1 METCRARPRGSPF
14 QLPAELAVGLD
25 PGSDPRKRLPAPV
38 SPVLPPVRKEF
49 GSPVPRFRKE
59 PGLRRLISS
68 RLHAHNVSP
77 RRAKSIHQGL
87 NHREVALGQ

>member
-14 QLPAELAVGLD
+14 HMPTELAVGLD
-25 PGSDPRKRLPAPV
+25 PGSDPRERLPAPV

-59 PGLRRLISS
+59 PRLRRLISFLFYM
-68 RLHAHNVSP
+68 R
-77 RRAKSIHQGL
+77 
-87 NHREVALGQ
+87 